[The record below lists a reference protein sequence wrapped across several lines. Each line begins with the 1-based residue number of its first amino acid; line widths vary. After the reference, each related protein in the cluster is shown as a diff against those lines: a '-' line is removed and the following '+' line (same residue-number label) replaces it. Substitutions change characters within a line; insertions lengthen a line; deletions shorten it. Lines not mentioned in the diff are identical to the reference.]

1 MLDTSGIIVSGE
13 PCTKHEQDSL
23 PFCPLLGAFGF
34 AESLTDESQKAND
47 GEWDAGGGTRYDVDH
62 TIFIYCIQ
70 IYSSH
75 GYNE

>member
-34 AESLTDESQKAND
+34 AESLTDESQKATD
-47 GEWDAGGGTRYDVDH
+47 GEWP
-62 TIFIYCIQ
+62 
-70 IYSSH
+70 
-75 GYNE
+75 